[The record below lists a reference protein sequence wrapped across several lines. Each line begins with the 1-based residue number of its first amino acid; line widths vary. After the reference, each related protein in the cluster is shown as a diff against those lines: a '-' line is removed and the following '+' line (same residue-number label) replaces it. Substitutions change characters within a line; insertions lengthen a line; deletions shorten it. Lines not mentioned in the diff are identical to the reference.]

1 MAVVLNRR
9 GYEHAKKL
17 VADGRVEIDERDDWS
32 EHRPS
37 SMDENA
43 FIATHGWRA
52 YARWHLGV
60 DETRPRR
67 TKAHYTFPYGDFQD
81 VHRCALLSAGS
92 RASQHGYRDIARAV
106 THLNAMLEFARDRAG
121 R

>member
-1 MAVVLNRR
+1 MPAKLNRKS
-9 GYEHAKKL
+9 YEHAQQL
-17 VADGRVEIDERDDWS
+17 IVDRRIVFDDRDDWS

-43 FIATHGWRA
+43 FIAAHGWRA
-52 YARWHLGV
+52 YAQWHLGV

-92 RASQHGYRDIARAV
+92 RASQHGYRDVARAV
-106 THLNAMLEFARDRAG
+106 THLNAMLEFARARAG